1 MTDEIEMY
9 KGDNHDRTI
18 YSFNYD
24 TDDPEDMTDSKIYFV
39 VRPTLAGHKA
49 GYRQLI
55 TDAGSG
61 GTNWD
66 VGKVFWKNTDT
77 TKQAVITKV
86 TGTEPALTI
95 EYELLTGTDFADDE
109 VITNPDSETL
119 TINGTPTNNLDPIL
133 ELANL
138 AGGGDATEIEMTD
151 PTGGEAE
158 LHIKPTDTSSL
169 DAGIYFYDIAC
180 LYHATYSDVGMKT
193 LAQNLFI
200 LKEHVSREDGS

>member
-1 MTDEIEMY
+1 MY
-9 KGDNHDRTI
+9 KGDDVDYTI
-18 YSFNYD
+18 YGLNWD
-24 TDDPEDMTDSKIYFV
+24 TDTPEDMTGSYIRFS
-39 VRPTLAGHKA
+39 VRPTLLGHKT

-86 TGTEPALTI
+86 TGTEPVLTI
-95 EYELLTGTDFADDE
+95 EYELLTGTDFVDDD

-119 TINGTPTNNLDPIL
+119 TINGTPTNTLDPIL

-138 AGGGDATEIEMTD
+138 TAGGDATEIEMTN
-151 PTGGEAE
+151 PTGGRAV
-158 LHIKPTDTSSL
+158 LHIKNTDTINL
-169 DAGIYFYDIAC
+169 DSGIFFFDIQCKYVAGANP
-180 LYHATYSDVGMKT
+180 VGTKT
-193 LAQNLFI
+193 LVQNIFI
-200 LKEHVSREDGS
+200 LKEHVVKNQD